1 MVFHGL
7 YGREIQAFPVSV
19 ILNHGWQQILKCV
32 STHALRCVYL
42 WWIHVDIW
50 QNQYNI
56 VKLKKKLKKRC
67 SVLLFSDLHPT
78 HHICATFCSGFP
90 IIECCWCYSMEN
102 NRPQRKFMRYTHINT
117 TLSCLCPLGYFWK
130 GWKQWYVWLIVW
142 GLYWTLYFHAK
153 WKFLFK
159 S

>member
-1 MVFHGL
+1 MDYMEERFRHFLFQWSESWMTTNPKMCLNSCIKTCIPVVDSCW
-7 YGREIQAFPVSV
+7 YMAKPIQYC
-19 ILNHGWQQILKCV
+19 K
-32 STHALRCVYL
+32 
-42 WWIHVDIW
+42 
-50 QNQYNI
+50 
-56 VKLKKKLKKRC
+56 VKKKKRC
-67 SVLLFSDLHPT
+67 SVLFFPDLHPT
-78 HHICATFCSGFP
+78 PHTCATFCSGFP

-102 NRPQRKFMRYTHINT
+102 NRPQRKFMRYTQINT